1 MFFGLV
7 TLFVALSISA
17 VAAYYSIVGLM
28 AIFSAAA
35 FSIAVMGVVLEIGKL
50 VTASWL
56 YQNWKTVPKVLK
68 YYLTSAVVILMF
80 ITSMGIFGYLSKSH
94 IDAGTNTSQVTVKL
108 DRVNS
113 RIASEQ
119 KVIDRAERQLE
130 NLDKALERYVEL
142 GAVSKGLD
150 RRISQEEERLK
161 LTNMVNKS
169 QDKIDEYLDQKSEY
183 ELEIKNFEVEVGPLK
198 YISALLYGDDAL
210 TFLENAVRWVILI
223 LVFVFDPLAVLL
235 VVAANITIRDV
246 LNKRK
251 RIKYLSKKN
260 QSVMVL
266 QERLQKL
273 KMVLLWSITN
283 RRENYAIYTSN
294 KGNYYIINHRN
305 SVTHF

>member
-7 TLFVALSISA
+7 TLIVALSISA

-56 YQNWKTVPKVLK
+56 YQNWKSVPKVLK

-183 ELEIKNFEVEVGPLK
+183 ELEIKNCEVEVGPLK

-251 RIKYLSKKN
+251 RIRDKLLRKQRKN
-260 QSVMVL
+260 KILVK
-266 QERLQKL
+266 EEPIGDGTARK
-273 KMVLLWSITN
+273 ITKTKN
-283 RRENYAIYTSN
+283 GVTME
-294 KGNYYIINHRN
+294 YYE
-305 SVTHF
+305 

>member
-7 TLFVALSISA
+7 TLIVALSISA

-150 RRISQEEERLK
+150 RRESQEEERLK

-169 QDKIDEYLDQKSEY
+169 QEKIDEYLDQKSEY

-251 RIKYLSKKN
+251 RIRDKLLRKQRKN
-260 QSVMVL
+260 KILVK
-266 QERLQKL
+266 EEPIGDGTARK
-273 KMVLLWSITN
+273 ITKTKN
-283 RRENYAIYTSN
+283 GVTME
-294 KGNYYIINHRN
+294 YYE
-305 SVTHF
+305 

>member
-1 MFFGLV
+1 MLFGLV
-7 TLFVALSISA
+7 TLIVALSISA

-56 YQNWKTVPKVLK
+56 YQNWKSVPKVLK

-251 RIKYLSKKN
+251 RIKDKLLRKQRKN
-260 QSVMVL
+260 KILVK
-266 QERLQKL
+266 EEPIGDGTARK
-273 KMVLLWSITN
+273 ITKTKN
-283 RRENYAIYTSN
+283 GVTME
-294 KGNYYIINHRN
+294 YYE
-305 SVTHF
+305 

>member
-150 RRISQEEERLK
+150 RRESQEEERLK

-183 ELEIKNFEVEVGPLK
+183 ELEIKSFEVEVGPLK

-251 RIKYLSKKN
+251 RIKDKLLRKQRKN
-260 QSVMVL
+260 KILVK
-266 QERLQKL
+266 EEPIGDGTARK
-273 KMVLLWSITN
+273 ITKTKN
-283 RRENYAIYTSN
+283 GVTME
-294 KGNYYIINHRN
+294 YYE
-305 SVTHF
+305 

>member
-1 MFFGLV
+1 MFLAV
-7 TLFVALSISA
+7 ITLFIALSISA

-94 IDAGTNTSQVTVKL
+94 IDAGTNTSQITVKL

-119 KVIDRAERQLE
+119 KTIDRAERQLV

-150 RRISQEEERLK
+150 RRESQEEERTK
-161 LTNMVNKS
+161 LTSMVNKS
-169 QDKIDEYLDQKSEY
+169 QEKIDQYLDEKSEY

-198 YISALLYGDDAL
+198 YISALIYGDDAL

-235 VVAANITIRDV
+235 VVAANISINDY
-246 LNKRK
+246 NNQKR
-251 RIKYLSKKN
+251 RERLRNFKKN
-260 QSVMVL
+260 TKNKILVK
-266 QERLQKL
+266 EEPIGDGTAK
-273 KMVLLWSITN
+273 KITKTKN
-283 RRENYAIYTSN
+283 GVTME
-294 KGNYYIINHRN
+294 YYE
-305 SVTHF
+305 

>member
-7 TLFVALSISA
+7 TLIVALSISA

-251 RIKYLSKKN
+251 RIREKLLRKQRKN
-260 QSVMVL
+260 KILVKA
-266 QERLQKL
+266 EPIGDGTARK
-273 KMVLLWSITN
+273 ITKTKN
-283 RRENYAIYTSN
+283 GVTME
-294 KGNYYIINHRN
+294 YYE
-305 SVTHF
+305 

>member
-150 RRISQEEERLK
+150 RRESQEEERLK

-169 QDKIDEYLDQKSEY
+169 QEKIDEYLDEKSEY
-183 ELEIKNFEVEVGPLK
+183 QLEIKNFEVEVGPLK

-251 RIKYLSKKN
+251 RIRDKLLRKQRKN
-260 QSVMVL
+260 KILVK
-266 QERLQKL
+266 EEPIGDGTARK
-273 KMVLLWSITN
+273 ITKTKN
-283 RRENYAIYTSN
+283 GVTME
-294 KGNYYIINHRN
+294 YYE
-305 SVTHF
+305 

>member
-7 TLFVALSISA
+7 TLIVALSISA

-169 QDKIDEYLDQKSEY
+169 QDKIDEYLDEKSEY
-183 ELEIKNFEVEVGPLK
+183 QLEIKNFEVEVGPLK

-251 RIKYLSKKN
+251 RIRDKLLRKQRKN
-260 QSVMVL
+260 KILVKT
-266 QERLQKL
+266 EPIGDGTARK
-273 KMVLLWSITN
+273 ITKTKN
-283 RRENYAIYTSN
+283 GVTME
-294 KGNYYIINHRN
+294 YYE
-305 SVTHF
+305 

>member
-68 YYLTSAVVILMF
+68 YYLTSALVILMF

-251 RIKYLSKKN
+251 RIKDKLLRKQRKN
-260 QSVMVL
+260 KILVK
-266 QERLQKL
+266 EEPIGDGTARK
-273 KMVLLWSITN
+273 ITKTKN
-283 RRENYAIYTSN
+283 GVTME
-294 KGNYYIINHRN
+294 YYE
-305 SVTHF
+305 

>member
-1 MFFGLV
+1 MV
-7 TLFVALSISA
+7 ISK
-17 VAAYYSIVGLM
+17 
-28 AIFSAAA
+28 
-35 FSIAVMGVVLEIGKL
+35 LE
-50 VTASWL
+50 
-56 YQNWKTVPKVLK
+56 TVPKVLK

-183 ELEIKNFEVEVGPLK
+183 ELEIKNFEVEVVTKIYLC
-198 YISALLYGDDAL
+198 
-210 TFLENAVRWVILI
+210 
-223 LVFVFDPLAVLL
+223 
-235 VVAANITIRDV
+235 ITI
-246 LNKRK
+246 
-251 RIKYLSKKN
+251 
-260 QSVMVL
+260 
-266 QERLQKL
+266 
-273 KMVLLWSITN
+273 W
-283 RRENYAIYTSN
+283 
-294 KGNYYIINHRN
+294 
-305 SVTHF
+305 

>member
-7 TLFVALSISA
+7 TLIVALSISA

-94 IDAGTNTSQVTVKL
+94 IDAGPNTSQVTVKL

-150 RRISQEEERLK
+150 RRESQEEERLK

-235 VVAANITIRDV
+235 VVAANITMRDV

-251 RIKYLSKKN
+251 RIKDKLLRNQRKN
-260 QSVMVL
+260 KILVK
-266 QERLQKL
+266 EEPIGDGTARK
-273 KMVLLWSITN
+273 ITKTKN
-283 RRENYAIYTSN
+283 GVTME
-294 KGNYYIINHRN
+294 YYE
-305 SVTHF
+305 

>member
-150 RRISQEEERLK
+150 RRESQEEERLK

-251 RIKYLSKKN
+251 RIKDKLLRKQRKN
-260 QSVMVL
+260 KILVK
-266 QERLQKL
+266 EEPIGDGTARK
-273 KMVLLWSITN
+273 ITKTKN
-283 RRENYAIYTSN
+283 GVTME
-294 KGNYYIINHRN
+294 YYE
-305 SVTHF
+305 

>member
-1 MFFGLV
+1 MFFGLI

-150 RRISQEEERLK
+150 RRESQEEERLK

-169 QDKIDEYLDQKSEY
+169 QEKIDEYLDQKSEY

-251 RIKYLSKKN
+251 RIKDKLLRKQRKN
-260 QSVMVL
+260 KILVK
-266 QERLQKL
+266 EEPIGDGTARK
-273 KMVLLWSITN
+273 ITKTKN
-283 RRENYAIYTSN
+283 GVTME
-294 KGNYYIINHRN
+294 YYE
-305 SVTHF
+305 

>member
-130 NLDKALERYVEL
+130 NLDKALERDVEL

-169 QDKIDEYLDQKSEY
+169 QEKIDEYLDQKSEY

-251 RIKYLSKKN
+251 RIKDKLLRKQRKN
-260 QSVMVL
+260 KIFVK
-266 QERLQKL
+266 EEPIGDGTARK
-273 KMVLLWSITN
+273 ITKTKN
-283 RRENYAIYTSN
+283 GVTME
-294 KGNYYIINHRN
+294 YYE
-305 SVTHF
+305 